1 MSSKKWIALVLA
13 MGILA
18 ACGSEVRSSAELS
31 AAFQKDHG
39 YESLAA
45 LIGHLR
51 LGMPRAEVERLLGQ
65 PTYSPIDGQYYYAV
79 SDRRTEEGTPI
90 GLIVEYR
97 RTDVRT
103 GDVVPSGKLESLF
116 LGPIGE

>member
-1 MSSKKWIALVLA
+1 MIALGL
-13 MGILA
+13 GLLS
-18 ACGSEVRSSAELS
+18 ACDSGPRSSAELS
-31 AAFQKDHG
+31 AAFQKDHD

-45 LIGHLR
+45 LVGHLR
-51 LGMPRAEVERLLGQ
+51 LGMPRTEVERLLGQ

-103 GDVVPSGKLESLF
+103 GAVVPSGKLESLF